1 MIISLLQEKGGSGK
15 TTISVNVAKAVKDLG
30 YNVLLVDSD
39 PQGSA
44 RDWHTNNGGSVL
56 DVIGLDRPTID
67 KDIRRFMRQYDYIFI
82 DGAPHLSVMVT
93 KTILISDIVL
103 IPVQPSPYDV
113 WASASLVSLIKQR
126 QDITGGKPKAAF
138 VISRKIVNTN
148 LGREVNEIL
157 VDYELPVLPGGTC
170 QRIAYAETAAKGMT
184 ILTGTDNQAKE
195 EIKALANTI
204 LNFAKDDNHERTQN

>member
-15 TTISVNVAKAVKDLG
+15 TTISINLAHSFKSLG

-44 RDWHTNNGGSVL
+44 RDWHTNNNGNTL

-67 KDIRRFMRQYDYIFI
+67 KDIKRFVRQYDFIFI
-82 DGAPHLSVMVT
+82 DGAPHLSAMVT
-93 KTILISDIVL
+93 KTIVVSDLIL

-126 QDITGGKPKAAF
+126 QEIT
-138 VISRKIVNTN
+138 
-148 LGREVNEIL
+148 
-157 VDYELPVLPGGTC
+157 D
-170 QRIAYAETAAKGMT
+170 
-184 ILTGTDNQAKE
+184 
-195 EIKALANTI
+195 
-204 LNFAKDDNHERTQN
+204 